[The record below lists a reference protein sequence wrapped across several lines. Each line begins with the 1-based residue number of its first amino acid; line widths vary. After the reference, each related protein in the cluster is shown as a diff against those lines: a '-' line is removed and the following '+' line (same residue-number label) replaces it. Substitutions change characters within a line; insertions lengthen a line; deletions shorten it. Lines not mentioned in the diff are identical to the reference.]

1 MDVNTELQYLS
12 NEVREEQISLAYDR
26 MWEDMYG
33 AHPLWDGDWNDA
45 MMEWERKWY
54 HKLTRMY
61 VSVGKVI
68 HAR

>member
-12 NEVREEQISLAYDR
+12 DEVREEQINLAYDQ

-45 MMEWERKWY
+45 MMEWERQ
-54 HKLTRMY
+54 
-61 VSVGKVI
+61 
-68 HAR
+68 